1 MQEYGGT
8 DRRGSVDRRS
18 GWDRR
23 KSKQNLNLLE
33 MLTTHDIDGQCR
45 KITIWLKQHYN
56 FQGIGFLLRDP
67 ILSRPRF
74 YADNVSEDILKG
86 LNKILP
92 EHNQTE
98 ETQNEAD
105 KILNKKL
112 EHIQNYDEIKNI
124 IRYTISEIA
133 KQYPDKIND
142 HIFIRRLSR
151 NFDLEKYRGYE
162 H

>member
-1 MQEYGGT
+1 MLGEILGQTPNRYLFLQELHKNSKPGDVVMQEYGGT

-56 FQGIGFLLRDP
+56 LQGIGFLLRDP

-74 YADNVSEDILKG
+74 YADNVSEDILKDLDENSG
-86 LNKILP
+86 S
-92 EHNQTE
+92 
-98 ETQNEAD
+98 TQSKRSNT
-105 KILNKKL
+105 
-112 EHIQNYDEIKNI
+112 Q
-124 IRYTISEIA
+124 
-133 KQYPDKIND
+133 
-142 HIFIRRLSR
+142 
-151 NFDLEKYRGYE
+151 
-162 H
+162 